1 MREHVETNPQGT
13 VIRDLPAEERPYE
26 KCECHGP
33 SALTNAELLAVLLRT
48 GARGESSTDLA
59 GRILRSTSPQGILG
73 LLHLT
78 MPELMEIRGVGRV
91 KAIELLCAC
100 ELSKRIWHT
109 LAASQVREFTSPE
122 QIAGFYM
129 EEMRHLE
136 QEELHVLMLN
146 NKHALIRDVCLF
158 RGTVNLSV
166 ASPREVFLEALRNR
180 AVDIALIHNHPSGDP
195 MPSGADKEFTHRIR
209 EAGEMIGIR
218 LIDHLIIGDQNY
230 FSFSEWGIL
239 Q

>member
-1 MREHVETNPQGT
+1 MKEREREHVSGT
-13 VIRDLPAEERPYE
+13 VIRDLPAGERPYE
-26 KCECHGP
+26 KCEHDGP
-33 SALTNAELLAVLLRT
+33 GALSNAELLAVILRT
-48 GARGESSTDLA
+48 GSRGESSTALA

-91 KAIELLCAC
+91 KAVELLCVC
-100 ELSKRIWHT
+100 ELSKRIWHS
-109 LAASQVREFTSPE
+109 LAAAQVREFTSPE

-146 NKHALIRDVCLF
+146 NKNALIRDVSLF

-180 AVDIALIHNHPSGDP
+180 AVGIALIHNHPSGDP
-195 MPSGADKEFTHRIR
+195 MPSDADREFTRRIR